1 MALVVGTPRKT
12 TASFGIVV
20 MGGSADSR
28 RWVRSLHDATGLP
41 AASVSLMPMGDIH
54 ALPFPD
60 ATLDRA
66 FVHTV
71 MEHVAEPVSALA
83 ERNRKSVEPH
93 VRAALRPH
101 A

>member
-1 MALVVGTPRKT
+1 
-12 TASFGIVV
+12 
-20 MGGSADSR
+20 
-28 RWVRSLHDATGLP
+28 
-41 AASVSLMPMGDIH
+41 MGDIH

-71 MEHVAEPVSALA
+71 MGHVAEPVSALA